1 MNFRSFDIVALA
13 ALVAISITTFYTM
26 NLNYFLLVKPL
37 DIIWLNQGSN
47 PLVSGN
53 SVLFSCIIWFFT
65 QLSLKPID
73 SINISAALALTL
85 LSLTTFYFSRRV
97 SGDRLGS
104 FISAL
109 LSILFP
115 SHVWLVC
122 TSNYHILL
130 GLTLVQV
137 ALLHLHENDMKPL
150 RKAAMIAMFGLLI
163 SFTDFLSTM
172 IFFVSALAWWL
183 ILLAFRRKISLMDVY
198 PLFSATSLISLVF
211 SRIQIVEPP
220 ITLLPMIIGMLMSI
234 PAFILLIKER
244 KSCVICCWLAS
255 SIIVTALTLPPL
267 LFLYAA
273 LPAIISS
280 FTLFTTYLKKM
291 IAAAKEGEELYIME
305 IDIPKIVGLALL
317 LLLIV
322 SALISTHS
330 VLNSVASET
339 KIYVERYGYGD
350 LLGALEWI
358 KSNTP
363 EGTVVLA
370 EYPLSTW
377 IKSYANRPTLG
388 NYPVNFDK
396 NVEEFMMS
404 YDADTILN
412 SNFEMRNLFLRLR
425 DWGPVAPQRAPSF
438 ASSKDGKYLDFLY
451 IDENHVNVKYSFR
464 GETLKPDFYGYKER
478 TVSWLVRSG
487 EEAALQYVYALEG
500 NVTIVK
506 RIFLEKS
513 PEATIEY
520 SVTSTSS
527 NIESFSVK
535 MWIPKERKIGFAQ
548 ISGNKFYFMLD
559 SGEYV
564 VEFQGNLKKLIFG
577 PDEIWLQNRV
587 FAVFEQLDNQIL
599 VRIIVRVLKAE
610 PLTWMKDEV
619 FSTSARELLTKYRV
633 GYAVIPTAVKKVNM
647 DRFGLDDELFK
658 SQYENSKLTVYM
670 VRV

>member
-1 MNFRSFDIVALA
+1 
-13 ALVAISITTFYTM
+13 
-26 NLNYFLLVKPL
+26 
-37 DIIWLNQGSN
+37 
-47 PLVSGN
+47 
-53 SVLFSCIIWFFT
+53 
-65 QLSLKPID
+65 
-73 SINISAALALTL
+73 
-85 LSLTTFYFSRRV
+85 
-97 SGDRLGS
+97 
-104 FISAL
+104 
-109 LSILFP
+109 
-115 SHVWLVC
+115 
-122 TSNYHILL
+122 
-130 GLTLVQV
+130 
-137 ALLHLHENDMKPL
+137 
-150 RKAAMIAMFGLLI
+150 
-163 SFTDFLSTM
+163 
-172 IFFVSALAWWL
+172 
-183 ILLAFRRKISLMDVY
+183 
-198 PLFSATSLISLVF
+198 
-211 SRIQIVEPP
+211 
-220 ITLLPMIIGMLMSI
+220 
-234 PAFILLIKER
+234 
-244 KSCVICCWLAS
+244 
-255 SIIVTALTLPPL
+255 
-267 LFLYAA
+267 
-273 LPAIISS
+273 
-280 FTLFTTYLKKM
+280 
-291 IAAAKEGEELYIME
+291 ME

-527 NIESFSVK
+527 NIESF
-535 MWIPKERKIGFAQ
+535 
-548 ISGNKFYFMLD
+548 
-559 SGEYV
+559 
-564 VEFQGNLKKLIFG
+564 
-577 PDEIWLQNRV
+577 
-587 FAVFEQLDNQIL
+587 L
-599 VRIIVRVLKAE
+599 V
-610 PLTWMKDEV
+610 
-619 FSTSARELLTKYRV
+619 
-633 GYAVIPTAVKKVNM
+633 
-647 DRFGLDDELFK
+647 
-658 SQYENSKLTVYM
+658 
-670 VRV
+670 